1 MYRIAKQLTKGDIVS
16 YRDHN
21 DDTHK
26 KGVFISFF
34 TRPVWVR
41 GVEYPNA
48 SVYFTLISE
57 QGTTITRQWIKTTE
71 TKQ

>member
-1 MYRIAKQLTKGDIVS
+1 MYKVAQQLTKGDIVS
-16 YRDHN
+16 YRDHHS
-21 DDTHK
+21 DKEK

-34 TRPVWVR
+34 TRPVYHR

-57 QGTTITRQWIKTTE
+57 QGTTITRQWIKTKE
-71 TKQ
+71 MK